1 MIHSCF
7 NSSALMN
14 IIHNLTKLSRMSD
27 EEYNYSDDN
36 GVDYDNQSDHEE
48 NEVSIQ
54 LENTF
59 YDAEEVSEPSVYR
72 TVLTFPLFFSSAKI
86 LTLRNLCLCSNKS

>member
-72 TVLTFPLFFSSAKI
+72 TVLTFPLFSQVQKY
-86 LTLRNLCLCSNKS
+86 

>member
-72 TVLTFPLFFSSAKI
+72 TVLTSVGVTLFM
-86 LTLRNLCLCSNKS
+86 